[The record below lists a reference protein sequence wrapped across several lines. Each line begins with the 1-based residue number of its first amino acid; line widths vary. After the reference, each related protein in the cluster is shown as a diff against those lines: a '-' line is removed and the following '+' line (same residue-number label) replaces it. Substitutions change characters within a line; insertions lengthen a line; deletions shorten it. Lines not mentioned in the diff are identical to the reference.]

1 MSLVDSSRRNQDV
14 SNPNVSVWNEKRKDF
29 CEELQSASVRWRLI
43 LCSCGLGTS
52 RRRRRKE
59 LLTVLSLA
67 SDNSEALP
75 QDDAAVNTAATAVKR
90 PWWCSLDLM
99 VVVNASRCLCMRY
112 VHTRSV
118 SNRRR
123 LMGEARFSGSWLVA
137 HHRSWKWKGS

>member
-1 MSLVDSSRRNQDV
+1 M
-14 SNPNVSVWNEKRKDF
+14 
-29 CEELQSASVRWRLI
+29 
-43 LCSCGLGTS
+43 
-52 RRRRRKE
+52 
-59 LLTVLSLA
+59 LSLA

-137 HHRSWKWKGS
+137 HQSVVRVEGLLNGRKDTFPVFWDGELLAWALLLALALSLSSKYIWYHA